1 MGSVPGFLTLV
12 VLVAAGCAANPPA
25 IQWSRYI
32 ASDLFGGDCVQ
43 QTHDGGYIAVG
54 DSNPGGLSREIDML
68 LVRTDSLGNTIWRR
82 TYGDTLSD
90 GAQGLR
96 QTPDGGFAFT
106 AYIINRQ
113 TTEQAVVF
121 KVDSLGN
128 VQWVDSGRT
137 RAAGSDV
144 ELTADG
150 GYISVGSFG
159 PPLIDDTIYL
169 RKLDA
174 LGNCEWDVVLPALR
188 SREWTGPRLS
198 VQQTSDGGYV
208 TGSKGIIKTDSLG
221 NVQWSRN
228 YSGVSVLFS
237 IRQTSDGGYIATGIG
252 SQVWPPWHKA
262 CLVLLKTDAQG
273 NQTWKKLF
281 RDGGPTGGR
290 TVRQTSD
297 GGYFV
302 TGNSAGNAKGP
313 WLLKTNSQGNAVWS
327 GEIPGGKYES
337 ASWGEQ
343 TSDGGYVVLVNR
355 MLVKLGPDGR

>member
-1 MGSVPGFLTLV
+1 
-12 VLVAAGCAANPPA
+12 
-25 IQWSRYI
+25 
-32 ASDLFGGDCVQ
+32 LFGGDCVQ
-43 QTHDGGYIAVG
+43 QTSDGGYIAVG
-54 DSNPGGLSREIDML
+54 DSDPGGYTVDKDIL

-96 QTPDGGFAFT
+96 QTPDGGFVFSGLMNYDEKT
-106 AYIINRQ
+106 R
-113 TTEQAVVF
+113 EQAAVF
-121 KVDSLGN
+121 KVDSLGA
-128 VQWVDSGRT
+128 VQWVDSGWT
-137 RAAGSDV
+137 WASASDV

-150 GYISVGSFG
+150 GYVSVGSFG
-159 PPLIDDTIYL
+159 HWYLDDTIYL

-198 VQQTSDGGYV
+198 VQQTSDGGHV

-221 NVQWSRN
+221 NVQWSKT

-237 IRQTSDGGYIATGIG
+237 IRQTAEGGYIATGIG

-262 CLVLLKTDAQG
+262 CLVLLKTHAQG
-273 NQTWKKLF
+273 NQTWKKVH

-327 GEIPGGKYES
+327 GEIPGTKYEG
-337 ASWGEQ
+337 ATWGEQ